1 MILGDKMKKYKRM
14 KLYKHLDDLNLVGQI
29 IEAGS
34 DINKKERK
42 TGEHALFF
50 AMKPEVSVEVFAL
63 LLDSGIDI
71 NLQNKNGDTVV
82 HLCDDIEKLSLLLHY
97 GADVNVT
104 NRASHTPIFGCVNHE
119 KARLLVDHG
128 ADLNVRDKA
137 GNHFLKSLHVADFDL
152 MKIFI
157 DKGLNRF
164 IEKNG
169 LTLDTFF
176 ETWSTLEV
184 QAYFEN
190 KLKTQPD
197 LYKVKV

>member
-1 MILGDKMKKYKRM
+1 MKKYKRM
-14 KLYKHLDDLNLVGQI
+14 KLYKHLDDIQVVKQI
-29 IEAGS
+29 IEAGG
-34 DINKKERK
+34 DINRKFRK
-42 TGEHALFF
+42 TGEHALFY
-50 AMKPEVSVEVFAL
+50 AIKPEVNQEVLAL
-63 LLDSGIDI
+63 LLDSDIDL
-71 NLQNKNGDTVV
+71 NLQNKNGDTVI
-82 HLCDDIEKLSLLLHY
+82 HLCDDMDKLNLILHY
-97 GADVNVT
+97 GPDINII
-104 NRASHTPIFGCVNHE
+104 NQASHTPIFGCIDHE
-119 KARLLVDHG
+119 KAKLLVEHG
-128 ADLNVRDKA
+128 ADLNVRDKD

-169 LTLDTFF
+169 LTLDAFF

-190 KLKTQPD
+190 KLKTQPE

>member
-1 MILGDKMKKYKRM
+1 MKKYKRM
-14 KLYKHLDDLNLVGQI
+14 KLYKHLSEIEVVKEI
-29 IEAGS
+29 ILAGG
-34 DINKKERK
+34 DINRKERK

-50 AMKPEVSVEVFAL
+50 ALKSEVSMEVMAL
-63 LLDSGIDI
+63 LLDSGIDV
-71 NLQNKNGDTVV
+71 NLQNKLGNSVI
-82 HLCDDIEKLSLLLHY
+82 HECDDLDKLNLLLHY
-97 GADVNVT
+97 NADVNLV
-104 NRASHTPIFGCVNHE
+104 NQASHTPIFGCVDYE
-119 KARLLVDHG
+119 KAKLLVENG
-128 ADLNVRDKA
+128 ADLNVRDKD
-137 GNHFLKSLHVADFDL
+137 GQHFLKTLHVADFDL
-152 MKIFI
+152 MKLFI

-164 IEKNG
+164 IERNG